1 MLQCTSGTDATA
13 RKSMKSP
20 KTSTNTPPN
29 HKYATEQG
37 IAEEEALKKGW
48 KKVPRV
54 HRERQRAL
62 REGVNRA
69 REQSRS
75 FPLHVHFAKN
85 KHMKTLD
92 ENLLETATQGLVAE
106 FQPEQVWL
114 YGSHAWG
121 NPHDDSDVDLLVV
134 LRDSDETPIRRAQ
147 RAHRCLRGLRMPKD
161 VLVETRQEVDRVKG
175 LKTSLENIILSRGR
189 RLYG

>member
-1 MLQCTSGTDATA
+1 
-13 RKSMKSP
+13 
-20 KTSTNTPPN
+20 
-29 HKYATEQG
+29 
-37 IAEEEALKKGW
+37 
-48 KKVPRV
+48 
-54 HRERQRAL
+54 
-62 REGVNRA
+62 
-69 REQSRS
+69 
-75 FPLHVHFAKN
+75 
-85 KHMKTLD
+85 MKTLD
-92 ENLLETATQGLVAE
+92 LALLETATQRLVTE

-134 LRDSDETPIRRAQ
+134 VPHSDETPIRRSQ

-175 LKTSLENIILSRGR
+175 RKTSLENLILTRGR

>member
-1 MLQCTSGTDATA
+1 
-13 RKSMKSP
+13 
-20 KTSTNTPPN
+20 
-29 HKYATEQG
+29 
-37 IAEEEALKKGW
+37 
-48 KKVPRV
+48 
-54 HRERQRAL
+54 
-62 REGVNRA
+62 
-69 REQSRS
+69 
-75 FPLHVHFAKN
+75 
-85 KHMKTLD
+85 MKTLD
-92 ENLLETATQGLVAE
+92 HKLLQTATQRLVAE

-134 LRDSDETPIRRAQ
+134 VPQSDETPIRRSQ

-175 LKTSLENIILSRGR
+175 LKTSLENSILSRGR